1 MFALTVSYFMSFHEP
16 NILGSYAILSFAAS
30 DSTSITSHIHS
41 WALFLLWLHLFIV
54 SGVISLPFSS
64 SLLGTY
70 RPGEFLFQ
78 CHIFL
83 PFHAVHGVLKARIL
97 TWFAIPFSSVLCF
110 VSALHP
116 VPSIWVALYNM
127 AHNFIVR
134 QGCGPCEE
142 IV

>member
-1 MFALTVSYFMSFHEP
+1 MSMFTLTVSYFMSFHEP

-30 DSTSITSHIHS
+30 DSTSIISHIHS
-41 WALFLLWLHLFIV
+41 WVLFLLWLHLFIV
-54 SGVISLPFSS
+54 SGVISPLFSS

-97 TWFAIPFSSVLCF
+97 KWFAIPFSS
-110 VSALHP
+110 
-116 VPSIWVALYNM
+116 
-127 AHNFIVR
+127 
-134 QGCGPCEE
+134 GPHFFRTPYHDLT
-142 IV
+142 ILAGPTRHSS